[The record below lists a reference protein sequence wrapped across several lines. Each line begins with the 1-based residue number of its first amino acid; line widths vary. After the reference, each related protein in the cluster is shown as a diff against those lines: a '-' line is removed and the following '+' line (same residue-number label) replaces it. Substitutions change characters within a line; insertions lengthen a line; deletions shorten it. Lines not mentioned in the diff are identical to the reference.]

1 MKTFKIALAA
11 ALLAATG
18 SAALAQGSYGSSQ
31 AQQHRNVRQQFAP
44 PLQERDAA
52 LPTEARSAGPY
63 WYNGS
68 GPTSG
73 GM

>member
-1 MKTFKIALAA
+1 MNKTEIVLAA
-11 ALLAATG
+11 ALFVATT
-18 SAALAQGSYGSSQ
+18 SAALAQG
-31 AQQHRNVRQQFAP
+31 AATHVHQHRNGHVQSAPVLQQ
-44 PLQERDAA
+44 RNVA
-52 LPTEARSAGPY
+52 LPIDGQYAAGPF

>member
-1 MKTFKIALAA
+1 MKKFKIALAA
-11 ALLAATG
+11 ALLTATG
-18 SAALAQGSYGSSQ
+18 SAALAQGYYGPSQ
-31 AQQHRNVRQQFAP
+31 AQQNRHARQQFAP
-44 PLQERDAA
+44 PLQQRNVA
-52 LPTEARSAGPY
+52 LPTEGRSAGPF